1 MDLLLYKIRI
11 FYPFLKLV
19 RGRFLRDGPF
29 FRQDI
34 FFLGYFDRSDHI
46 FNDGLVLEASDRTLH
61 LVEIPKMTKNG
72 PQNSLL
78 GGL

>member
-1 MDLLLYKIRI
+1 MR
-11 FYPFLKLV
+11 LKVHCMAVPMHAKLCSY
-19 RGRFLRDGPF
+19 DF
-29 FRQDI
+29 FGQDI
-34 FFLGYFDRSDHI
+34 FFLGYFDCSDHV

-61 LVEIPKMTKNG
+61 LVEIPKMTKNR

>member
-1 MDLLLYKIRI
+1 MRI
-11 FYPFLKLV
+11 VFYPPPPKLV

-34 FFLGYFDRSDHI
+34 FFLGHFDCSDHV
-46 FNDGLVLEASDRTLH
+46 FNDGLVLEALDRTLH